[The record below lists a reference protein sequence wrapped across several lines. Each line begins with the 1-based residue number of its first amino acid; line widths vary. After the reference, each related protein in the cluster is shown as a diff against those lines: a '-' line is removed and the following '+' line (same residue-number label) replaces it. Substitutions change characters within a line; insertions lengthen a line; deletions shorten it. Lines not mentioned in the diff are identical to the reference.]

1 MGWILALLLLIVPSL
16 EIGLIVQLRM
26 PWWLA
31 IGWCVTTAALG
42 WYFARGEDWTL
53 WTELES
59 DVQNGRV
66 PTAEG
71 IEGLLVLA
79 GAWGLIVPGLFT
91 DVAGALVLLPPVRRR
106 LVEAIRRAIRERIAE
121 RSEDRKKRS
130 A

>member
-1 MGWILALLLLIVPSL
+1 
-16 EIGLIVQLRM
+16 
-26 PWWLA
+26 
-31 IGWCVTTAALG
+31 VTTAGVG
-42 WYFARGEDWTL
+42 WYVARGEDWTL

-66 PTAEG
+66 PTEEG

-91 DVAGALVLLPPVRRR
+91 DVAGALLLIPPLRRR
-106 LVEAIRRAIRERIAE
+106 VVRAIRRAIQERIAE
-121 RSEDRKKRS
+121 RQAGESS

>member
-1 MGWILALLLLIVPSL
+1 MGWILALLLLVVPSL
-16 EIGLIVQLRM
+16 EIGLIVQLRL

-31 IGWCVTTAALG
+31 IGWCVTTAGIG

-66 PTAEG
+66 PTEEG

-91 DVAGALVLLPPVRRR
+91 DLAGALLLVPRIRRPLVR
-106 LVEAIRRAIRERIAE
+106 VIRRAIQERIAE
-121 RSEDRKKRS
+121 RGESS